1 MLDVGLDTSTA
12 SALLSALGLA
22 REHGS
27 AEAALAA
34 AGIDLPEALRLEAS
48 ASDLGALNND
58 GSGSE
63 ALALGFLAGRVAQR
77 PRARTRRVLPDP
89 TAFVMDRDLVVQTA
103 EGESILRLPW
113 FEDGLFVGRQLPDIS
128 EMPTRVR
135 ALAVESYRA
144 ALAGERRRYSFTS
157 YGHAYSVDAVPVP
170 GDSGSIQAVLAIA
183 TPDHSF
189 ASAATAYERVAERL
203 DRHATLAQERAERHR
218 LAGRSDAEAA
228 TRRAAQK
235 THEAAERA
243 RSNAGRLRFRHA
255 AAAPADPPR
264 LTPRELEVL
273 SLASHGLTYAETA
286 EQLAVTV
293 ATVRTHL
300 KNIYPKLGASD
311 KAAAVAAALRHGLI
325 E

>member
-1 MLDVGLDTSTA
+1 MLGMGLDASTA
-12 SALLSALGLA
+12 SALLSALRLA
-22 REHGS
+22 HEHGS

-34 AGIDLPEALRLEAS
+34 AGIDLPEAGRLDAS
-48 ASDLGALNND
+48 ASGLGALTTD
-58 GSGSE
+58 ESASE
-63 ALALGFLAGRVAQR
+63 ALAVGFLAGRVAQR

-128 EMPTRVR
+128 EMPTHVR
-135 ALAVESYRA
+135 ALAIENYRA
-144 ALAGERRRYSFTS
+144 ALAGERGRYSFTS
-157 YGHAYSVDAVPVP
+157 YGHQYSVDAVPVP
-170 GDSGSIQAVLAIA
+170 GDGGRIQAVLAIA

-203 DRHATLAQERAERHR
+203 DRQATLAEQRAERHR
-218 LAGRSDAEAA
+218 FAGRSDAEVA
-228 TRRAAQK
+228 TRREAQRAY
-235 THEAAERA
+235 EAAERA
-243 RSNAGRLRFRHA
+243 RNNGARLRLRHA
-255 AAAPADPPR
+255 AAAPADPPS

-273 SLASHGLTYAETA
+273 SLASHGLTYAESA

-311 KAAAVAAALRHGLI
+311 KAAAVAAAMRHGLI
-325 E
+325 A